1 MAIQAGAGSK
11 IYIADETTTQTT
23 AAGYDGLTWTEI
35 EQTEAIGSF
44 GDSTNVVTFTG
55 LGDARVQK
63 LKGSADAGTLNIVM
77 GFKKDA
83 FGSPLG
89 GQGKLLAAADDTTDT
104 NYNFKIE
111 LNDAGTGSPQNPST
125 RYFAGQVGT
134 FVEGVPGAD
143 DIVRVESE
151 VRINT
156 VITRK
161 TAT

>member
-11 IYIADETTTQTT
+11 IYIADETTSQTT
-23 AAGYDGLTWTEI
+23 TSGYDGLTWTEI
-35 EQTEAIGSF
+35 EQTEAIGEY
-44 GDSTNVVTFTG
+44 GDSTAVVEFTG

-63 LKGSADAGTLNIVM
+63 LKGSADAGTLSVVM

-83 FGSPLG
+83 YGSPLG
-89 GQGKLLAAADDTTDT
+89 GQGKLLAAADDSSDT

-111 LNDAGTGSPQNPST
+111 LNDAGSGSPQNPST

-143 DIVRVESE
+143 EIVRVQSE

-156 VITRK
+156 VILRK
-161 TAT
+161 SAV

>member
-1 MAIQAGAGSK
+1 MAVQSGAGSK
-11 IYIADETTTQTT
+11 IYLADETTSQTT
-23 AAGYDGLTWTEI
+23 QSGYEGLTWTEI

-44 GDSTNVVTFTG
+44 GDSTAEVTFTG

-63 LKGSADAGTLNIVM
+63 KKGSLDAGTISITM

-89 GQGKLLAAADDTTDT
+89 GQGKLLAAADDTSDTD
-104 NYNFKIE
+104 YNFKIE
-111 LNDAGTGSPQNPST
+111 FDDAGTGSPQNPST
-125 RYFAGQVGT
+125 RYFAGQVAS

-143 DIVRVESE
+143 EIIRVESE

-156 VITRK
+156 SILRV
-161 TAT
+161 TAQ